1 MHVRGQIRAA
11 WRAELVT
18 VAGLDDAHV
27 FFDSDEMLQQGDLP
41 CACVWLGD
49 EEIEHATLGGGNAG
63 ALLIRRALVHTD
75 ILYRARSEALLAAE
89 EIAAA
94 VETKIATST
103 ALLALCQ
110 SWFPQGIE
118 VVRDAEGSVPAVML
132 RLQWL
137 VTYATNER
145 DPTVA
150 IP

>member
-11 WRAELVT
+11 WHAELVT
-18 VAGLDDAHV
+18 VAGLDDSHV

-49 EEIEHATLGGGNAG
+49 EEIEHADLGGSTG
-63 ALLIRRALVHTD
+63 AKLIRRAQVHTD

-94 VETKIATST
+94 VETKIATSS

-118 VVRDAEGSVPAVML
+118 VSRDAEGSVPTVTL
-132 RLQWL
+132 RLTWL
-137 VTYATNER
+137 ITYVTNER
-145 DPTVA
+145 DPTTA